1 MTSRAKPY
9 GTQDPKSV
17 WTNWSKSI
25 LRSADREVRGTVHE
39 VYGYDDDLR
48 VVVLLTPELSGYVVD
63 EPTTVVWPIAKVK
76 KVAAAY

>member
-1 MTSRAKPY
+1 MKVPEFLY
-9 GTQDPKSV
+9 GEEVEVPWGFDFT
-17 WTNWSKSI
+17 
-25 LRSADREVRGTVHE
+25 VRGTVHE

-76 KVAAAY
+76 KIAAAY